1 MEGGGCSQQRRGA
14 GLSGALR
21 CGLDAAN
28 LAPLKRS
35 EAVA

>member
-1 MEGGGCSQQRRGA
+1 MEGSGCSQQRLGA

-21 CGLDAAN
+21 CGLYAAT

>member
-1 MEGGGCSQQRRGA
+1 MEGGGCSQQRLGA

-21 CGLDAAN
+21 CGFHVAG
-28 LAPLKRS
+28 LASPKRS

>member
-1 MEGGGCSQQRRGA
+1 MEGGGCSQQLPGA

-21 CGLDAAN
+21 CTHAAT
-28 LAPLKRS
+28 LAAIKRC